1 MGAHIPMNTERV
13 LMPTHIDPQ
22 FLKIQQWM
30 SPSFPIGSFA
40 YSHGLEWAIETK
52 HIYNAT
58 NLMDWLTDLL
68 ETGSAKTD
76 AILVSLA
83 YRSTD
88 FDELN
93 RIAISLCPS
102 SERISETTLQ
112 GDAFCKILN
121 DVWGD
126 DVSELVLPIAIGR
139 AAKHHQIDELLAVS
153 SYLQAFCS
161 NLISVAVR
169 LVPLG
174 QTSGQKVLSALTP
187 LISTIANNALSCQQ
201 DDLWSNCFLSD
212 VASMRHETLNPRIF
226 KT

>member
-1 MGAHIPMNTERV
+1 MGAHIPMNTERP

-88 FDELN
+88 IDELN

-126 DVSELVLPIAIGR
+126 DVS
-139 AAKHHQIDELLAVS
+139 
-153 SYLQAFCS
+153 
-161 NLISVAVR
+161 
-169 LVPLG
+169 
-174 QTSGQKVLSALTP
+174 
-187 LISTIANNALSCQQ
+187 
-201 DDLWSNCFLSD
+201 
-212 VASMRHETLNPRIF
+212 
-226 KT
+226 